1 MGFTS
6 LSLLLLLVVLLKLSY
21 NGKNRLLLLPH
32 NNDNLL
38 FFSFSAN
45 ASPWSI
51 FHSKEVENRIGKSDG
66 DLKVASFSNVNSG
79 STNTRVCQSEACREA
94 GKALYDSINF
104 TVDPVSKQNNF
115 YKKNVTNLF
124 YSAMTSLSFHV
135 ATGMPNIPFL
145 MTRVALELSIC
156 SMTH

>member
-21 NGKNRLLLLPH
+21 NGKNRILLFH
-32 NNDNLL
+32 NNDDI
-38 FFSFSAN
+38 FFSAN

-104 TVDPVSKQNNF
+104 TVDPVSNLSKTTLV
-115 YKKNVTNLF
+115 KK
-124 YSAMTSLSFHV
+124 M
-135 ATGMPNIPFL
+135 
-145 MTRVALELSIC
+145 
-156 SMTH
+156 